1 MLASC
6 RPLGVEVY
14 KVTDPSVLEGWLSPE
29 PPAYRGLHGM
39 VLPVFQ
45 AKDDGK
51 TK

>member
-14 KVTDPSVLEGWLSPE
+14 ELTEPSVLESWKPPE

-45 AKDDGK
+45 ANHGEKE
-51 TK
+51 